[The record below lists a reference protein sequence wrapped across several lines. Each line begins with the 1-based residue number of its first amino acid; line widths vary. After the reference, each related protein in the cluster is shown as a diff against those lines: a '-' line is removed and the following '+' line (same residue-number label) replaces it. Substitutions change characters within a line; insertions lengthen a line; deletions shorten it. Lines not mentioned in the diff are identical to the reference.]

1 MRLVGLAQGINSGIA
16 ALEGVFLG
24 LITMSLNSANDKMWA
39 TTITSR
45 SELKVTFGRELQFYL
60 QNTVII
66 SYDDY
71 YDKKQSR
78 TQVN

>member
-45 SELKVTFGRELQFYL
+45 SELKVTLAENCSF
-60 QNTVII
+60 I
-66 SYDDY
+66 
-71 YDKKQSR
+71 SR
-78 TQVN
+78 TR